1 MIRSVPQS
9 SSSGAPPTSGRAAAP
24 VILVGA
30 GPGDPDLLT
39 VRAARAIATADVIL
53 VDDLVDGR
61 VLELARADARIVHVG
76 KRGGRASTS
85 QAFIERL
92 LVHEARSGRR
102 VIRLK
107 GGDPFVFGRG
117 GEEMDALHRAG
128 LEVEVVPGITA
139 GIAAPAAAGIP
150 VTDRRH
156 APGVA
161 FVTGHTQPDGAAPDW
176 AALAASGLT
185 LVIYMGLAR
194 CAEVTG
200 ALQAAGLTGST
211 PAAVIQSAC
220 TPQQR
225 FHLTTLAALAADIAR
240 LGYAA
245 PAILVVGDV
254 VQIAQ
259 AWKVD
264 VCVPVDRLAAI

>member
-1 MIRSVPQS
+1 MIRSVPS
-9 SSSGAPPTSGRAAAP
+9 SSFAAPSTGGRAAEP
-24 VILVGA
+24 VVLVGA

-39 VRAARAIATADVIL
+39 VRAARTIARADVIL

-61 VLELARADARIVHVG
+61 VLELARPDARVVHVG

-92 LVHEARSGRR
+92 LIHEARSGRR
-102 VIRLK
+102 VVRLK

-117 GEEMDALHRAG
+117 GEEVSALQRAG
-128 LEVEVVPGITA
+128 LDVEVIPGITA
-139 GIAAPAAAGIP
+139 GIAAPAAVGIP

-161 FVTGHTQPDGAAPDW
+161 FVTGHTQPDGTGPRWD
-176 AALAASGLT
+176 ALARSGLT
-185 LVIYMGLAR
+185 LVIYMGLTR
-194 CAEVTG
+194 SAEITAAV
-200 ALQAAGLTGST
+200 QSAGLSATT

-225 FHLTTLAALAADIAR
+225 FHLTTLAALAGDIER
-240 LGYAA
+240 LGFAA
-245 PAILVVGDV
+245 PAILVIGDV
-254 VQIAQ
+254 VQVARTWNIEA
-259 AWKVD
+259 
-264 VCVPVDRLAAI
+264 CVPADRVAAN